1 MKYDVVVIG
10 GGPSGLMAAIT
21 AGRHGVN
28 TLLIE
33 KGKKLGRKLAI
44 SGGGRCNVT
53 NVLPDKE
60 LIEHIPGNGKF
71 LYSAFS
77 IFNNYSIIDYFES
90 LDVKLKEEDKG
101 RMFPVNDK
109 AITVVNKLLEQLDNH
124 QVDTMLNTKVKAVN
138 YDDVSHS
145 IILEDGEKIETQ
157 SVIIAVGGKSVPH
170 TGSEGQGYAWAK
182 KAGHTITELYP
193 TEVPITSKEPFIQQ
207 KILQG
212 ISLRDVA
219 ITALKPNGKPIKT
232 HRWDVL
238 FTHEGISGPAALR
251 LSQYVVK
258 ALKKHKVDQLKVSV
272 DCFPDLNEQQLLDQ
286 LMKASKEAPNKSVK
300 HIWKPF
306 VQERVLLYFIEKAE
320 IDPSTTYHH
329 LEKKKVINLAHLI
342 KNFEFYVNG
351 TLPIEKAFITGGGI
365 SLKEIVPNQMASKIM
380 DRLYFCG
387 EILDIHGYTGGFNI
401 TAAFST
407 GYIAGLNAAQ
417 QVTANYTN

>member
-21 AGRHGVN
+21 AGRHGAN
-28 TLLIE
+28 TSLIE

-90 LDVKLKEEDKG
+90 LGVKLKEEDKG

-109 AITVVNKLLEQLDNH
+109 AITVVNRLLEQIDQHDIN
-124 QVDTMLNTKVKAVN
+124 TKLNTKVDAIH
-138 YDDVSHS
+138 YGEDHHT
-145 IILEDGEKIETQ
+145 IILDDGEKIETS
-157 SVIIAVGGKSVPH
+157 SVVIAVGGKSVPH

-182 KAGHTITELYP
+182 KAGHTITDLYP
-193 TEVPITSKEPFIQQ
+193 TEVPMTSNEPFIKQ

-212 ISLRDVA
+212 ISLRDVT

-232 HRWDVL
+232 HRWDLL
-238 FTHEGISGPAALR
+238 FTHEGVSGPAALR

-258 ALKKHKVDQLKVSV
+258 ALKKHKVDQLKVSI
-272 DCFPDLNEQQLLDQ
+272 DCFPDINEQQLVEQ
-286 LMKASKEAPNKSVK
+286 LMSASKQSPNKSVK
-300 HIWKPF
+300 QVWKPMI
-306 VQERVLLYFIEKAE
+306 QERVLLYLMELAQL
-320 IDPSTTYHH
+320 DPSTTYHH
-329 LEKKKVINLAHLI
+329 LEKKKVISLAHNM
-342 KNFEFYVNG
+342 KNFELNVNG
-351 TLPIEKAFITGGGI
+351 TLPIEKAFITGGGV
-365 SLKEIVPNQMASKIM
+365 SLKEIVPSEMASKIM

-387 EILDIHGYTGGFNI
+387 EVLDIHGYTGGFNI

-417 QVTANYTN
+417 RATNYIEE

>member
-1 MKYDVVVIG
+1 MTYDVVVIG

-21 AGRHGVN
+21 AGQSGAN

-77 IFNNYSIIDYFES
+77 HFNNYSIIDYFES
-90 LDVKLKEEDKG
+90 LGVELKEEDKG

-109 AITVVNKLLEQLDNH
+109 AMTVVNKLVELLDVY
-124 QVDTMLNTKVKAVN
+124 QIDTSLQTKVDAIH
-138 YDDVSHS
+138 YGDTHHT
-145 IILEDGEKIETQ
+145 IILENGNKIDTT
-157 SVIIAVGGKSVPH
+157 SVVIAVGGKSVPH

-193 TEVPITSKEPFIQQ
+193 TEVPMTSNAPFIKAQT
-207 KILQG
+207 LQG

-258 ALKKHKVDQLKVSV
+258 ALKRHNVDEITVSI
-272 DCFPDLNEQQLLDQ
+272 DCFPDINEDQLVQQLLD
-286 LMKASKEAPNKSVK
+286 ASKEVPNKSIK
-300 HIWKPF
+300 HAWKPF
-306 VQERVLLYFIEKAE
+306 MQERVLTFLLEQADLDEY
-320 IDPSTTYHH
+320 TTYHH
-329 LEKKKVINLAHLI
+329 LEKKKVLQLAYLMKH
-342 KNFEFYVNG
+342 FSFAVNG
-351 TLPIEKAFITGGGI
+351 TLSIEKAFITGGGV

-380 DRLYFCG
+380 DRLFFCG

-407 GYIAGLNAAQ
+407 GHVAGMNAAYIALENR
-417 QVTANYTN
+417 